1 MNTLIITTPRSRA
14 RYALDLLLT
23 ALGWTLF
30 AALVASGIANIFQ
43 GRLTGPH
50 APLLPRALTDA
61 LGTLAGYTVLM
72 LAFAL
77 IIIAWFQY
85 NEHFGKYAKHGRYRR
100 VGTPVMSPGQLRQ
113 SLAVTAEQHQHAQT
127 ARVMA
132 VQHDGQGAVVKVEA
146 VEVARM
152 QARASRI

>member
-1 MNTLIITTPRSRA
+1 MNPLIITTRRSRA
-14 RYALDLLLT
+14 RRAFDLLLT

-30 AALVASGIANIFQ
+30 AALVASGIGNIFQ

-50 APLLPRALTDA
+50 APLVPQALTDA

-100 VGTPVMSPGQLRQ
+100 VGTPVMSAEELRT
-113 SLAVTAEQHQHAQT
+113 SLNVNTDLHTHAQT
-127 ARVMA
+127 ARVMR
-132 VQHDGQGAVVKVEA
+132 VRHDGQGAVVGVDG
-146 VEVARM
+146 VV
-152 QARASRI
+152 

>member
-1 MNTLIITTPRSRA
+1 MNPLIITTRRSRA
-14 RYALDLLLT
+14 RRAFDLLLT

-30 AALVASGIANIFQ
+30 AALFASGIAKIFQ

-61 LGTLAGYTVLM
+61 LGTLAGYTMLM

-77 IIIAWFQY
+77 IITLWFQY

-100 VGTPVMSPGQLRQ
+100 LGTPVMSAEELRA
-113 SLAVTAEQHQHAQT
+113 SLNVNADLHVHAQT
-127 ARVMA
+127 ARVMR
-132 VQHDGQGAVVKVEA
+132 VHHDGQGVVVG
-146 VEVARM
+146 VDRVG
-152 QARASRI
+152 